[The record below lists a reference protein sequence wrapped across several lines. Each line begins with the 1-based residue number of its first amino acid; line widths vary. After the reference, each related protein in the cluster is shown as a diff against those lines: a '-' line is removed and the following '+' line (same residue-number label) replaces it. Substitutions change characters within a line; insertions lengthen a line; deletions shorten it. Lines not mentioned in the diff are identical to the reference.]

1 MNQEFCSQKVLEL
14 QNEFLRRIAH
24 HEIPNGHDVPSL
36 LCKIIECD
44 DELVEFALG
53 KVGQKLRSFA
63 QNVDFQHPDI
73 VSIFDGAIAN
83 DHLFAQECLELLIL
97 GEFARENKLQKIVPI
112 LGKIITQES
121 LSRNIIKKIDVPSNN
136 RMHVRLIKDNKERE
150 EIRMTKKM
158 QIIDLHSV
166 YKKGEDAWSVHP
178 DSFKKF
184 LRFDTAYEEDLLIA
198 EKKAQRYK
206 DLGCLSLADE
216 VQKSIENFREHM
228 DQSYYGFNRITM
240 TNAAVV
246 LAKSSGY
253 NYSPPQEVD
262 YSYGNYKNEAK
273 INVNRGFFKKYN
285 FDIDHQF
292 SVLPLVPQSSDL
304 IVAMKLNSCY
314 SYEPRVYP
322 LHEFS
327 DILTD
332 SIQKTIDLLESF
344 PDAGNK
350 PIFDHFG
357 IIVPGVSYPLPKQ
370 ILYRFL
376 DEKGFVQSYGV
387 REDALK
393 ALDKIL
399 IKGQYLYAI
408 LVGEKDGKC
417 YFISYFV

>member
-1 MNQEFCSQKVLEL
+1 MNQEICSQKVSEL
-14 QNEFLRRIAH
+14 QSEFSKRIAH
-24 HEIPNGHDVPSL
+24 HELPEKHDVPSL
-36 LCKIIECD
+36 LCKIVECD

-73 VSIFDGAIAN
+73 VSIFDGVIAN
-83 DHLFAQECLELLIL
+83 DHLFSQECLELLVL
-97 GEFARENKLQKIVPI
+97 GQFAREKNLQKIIPL
-112 LGKIITQES
+112 LGKMITQES

-136 RMHVRLIKDNKERE
+136 RMHVRFIKDNKERE

-158 QIIDLHSV
+158 QIIDLQSV
-166 YKKGEDAWSVHP
+166 YKKGEDAWSVQP

-184 LRFDTAYEEDLLIA
+184 LRFDTAYEDDIAIA
-198 EKKAQRYK
+198 EKKSQRYK
-206 DLGCLSLADE
+206 ELGCLSLSDE
-216 VQKSIENFREHM
+216 IQKSIENFRDNM

-240 TNAAVV
+240 TNAAFI
-246 LAKSSGY
+246 LAKSLGY
-253 NYSPPQEVD
+253 NYSSQQEKN
-262 YSYGNYKNEAK
+262 YSYGNYNNESK
-273 INVNRGFFKKYN
+273 INVDRGFFKKYN
-285 FDIDHQF
+285 FDVNHQISILP
-292 SVLPLVPQSSDL
+292 SVCQSSDF
-304 IVAMKLNSCY
+304 IAVAKLNSY

-327 DILTD
+327 DIL
-332 SIQKTIDLLESF
+332 SSNIEKTIELLENF

-357 IIVPGVSYPLPKQ
+357 IIVPGVSYPAPKQ

-376 DEKGFVQSYGV
+376 DESKSVQSYVV